1 MFRIPV
7 LNLWFCVL
15 RQQIIVVKTSK
26 VPMPTTVAPAAINV
40 QIIPL
45 RMQQRLGVSLAF
57 VNISVKETLRT
68 LVRTTPQQISV
79 VSILLRK

>member
-1 MFRIPV
+1 MVFPA
-7 LNLWFCVL
+7 
-15 RQQIIVVKTSK
+15 KTSK
-26 VPMPTTVAPAAINV
+26 VPMPTTVEHADINV

-45 RMQQRLGVSLAF
+45 RMQQRLDVSLAF

>member
-1 MFRIPV
+1 MK
-7 LNLWFCVL
+7 
-15 RQQIIVVKTSK
+15 IIAGLVV
-26 VPMPTTVAPAAINV
+26 INV

-68 LVRTTPQQISV
+68 LVRTTPPQV
-79 VSILLRK
+79 FAVSILHQM